1 MAQPPQQPIASE
13 PRAIREEDLRAWMVE
28 YGPALRRYFE
38 RRVGAAEAEDL
49 VQDVFLHLQARAV
62 GGAVDNVERY
72 LFRIAGN
79 VLVSRHRHRTS
90 RGFALTDAL
99 DEALEPALTISAERV
114 LIGKQDVAR
123 VIAAM
128 QSLPPRTREAFI
140 FHRFGEMTYPAI
152 AKRMG
157 ISVSAVGQL
166 IARALEKLTEEVCA

>member
-1 MAQPPQQPIASE
+1 MAQPPHQRSPAE
-13 PRAIREEDLRAWMVE
+13 AVIREEDLRAWMVE

-79 VLVSRHRHRTS
+79 VLVSRHRHRAA
-90 RGFALTDAL
+90 RGFSLTDAL
-99 DEALEPALTISAERV
+99 DEALEPVETIAAERV

-128 QSLPPRTREAFI
+128 QALPPRTREAFI
-140 FHRFGEMTYPAI
+140 FHRFNEMTYPAI
-152 AKRMG
+152 ARRMG

-166 IARALEKLTEEVCA
+166 IARALEKLTEETCA

>member
-1 MAQPPQQPIASE
+1 VAQPPQQPIAAPSQ
-13 PRAIREEDLRAWMVE
+13 AIREEDLRAWMVE

-79 VLVSRHRHRTS
+79 VLVSRHRHRAA
-90 RGFALTDAL
+90 RGFTLTDAL
-99 DEALEPALTISAERV
+99 DEALEPVETIAAERA
-114 LIGKQDVAR
+114 LIAKQDVAR

-128 QSLPPRTREAFI
+128 QALPPRTREAFI

>member
-1 MAQPPQQPIASE
+1 MAQPPQQPIAAA
-13 PRAIREEDLRAWMVE
+13 PPVIREEDLRAWMVE

-38 RRVGAAEAEDL
+38 RRVGGAEAEDL

-79 VLVSRHRHRTS
+79 VLVSRHRHRTA

-99 DEALEPALTISAERV
+99 DEALEPVETIAAERV

>member
-1 MAQPPQQPIASE
+1 MTS
-13 PRAIREEDLRAWMVE
+13 PRAPLRDAAADELRGLMAA
-28 YGPALRRYFE
+28 YGPGLRRYFRKRAPAHE
-38 RRVGAAEAEDL
+38 VDDL
-49 VQDVFLHLQARAV
+49 VQNVFLKLQARSAAEPV
-62 GGAVDNVERY
+62 ADVERY

-79 VLVSRHRHRTS
+79 VLVSRHRHRTA

-99 DEALEPALTISAERV
+99 DEALEPVETIAAERV

>member
-1 MAQPPQQPIASE
+1 VAQPPPKPIVEA
-13 PRAIREEDLRAWMVE
+13 PVIREEDLRAWLIE

-79 VLVSRHRHRTS
+79 VLISRHRHRTA
-90 RGFALTDAL
+90 RGFALQDAL
-99 DEALEPALTISAERV
+99 DEALEPVETISSERV

-128 QSLPPRTREAFI
+128 QALPPRTREAFI

-166 IARALEKLTEEVCA
+166 IARALEKLSEEVCV

>member
-1 MAQPPQQPIASE
+1 MGQPPTSSASE
-13 PRAIREEDLRAWMVE
+13 APVIREEDLRAWMIE

-38 RRVGAAEAEDL
+38 RRVGQAEAEDL

-79 VLVSRHRHRTS
+79 VLVSRHRHRS
-90 RGFALTDAL
+90 ARGFTLTDAL
-99 DEALEPALTISAERV
+99 DEALEPSDTIAAERV

-128 QSLPPRTREAFI
+128 QALPPRTREAFI

-166 IARALEKLTEEVCA
+166 IARALEKLTDEVCA